1 MLFEGFK
8 NLLGGLAGAGVSGRR
23 PFHKVLEDSDFRSSD
38 VTCGANTVFTKIGEY
53 TVPAQQQIAIG
64 YGLPNTNETG
74 RLFID
79 LEDTAGN
86 DVDGWV
92 RIAVANANETAIDVV
107 LEQRTEILSENATD
121 MTKWVSLP
129 EIKEYPVLGRIPR
142 EDDRIQYYVKPDTSS
157 KIIDYGETVVHL
169 PVSVY
174 M

>member
-1 MLFEGFK
+1 MIWEQIQRLISGV
-8 NLLGGLAGAGVSGRR
+8 GLPSKR
-23 PFHKVLEDSDFRSSD
+23 PFHKVLEHKDFANAD
-38 VTCGANTVFTKIGEY
+38 VTLGANTVFTKIGEY
-53 TVPAQQQIAIG
+53 VVPAQQQIAIG
-64 YGLPNTNETG
+64 YGVPNTNETG
-74 RLFID
+74 RLFVD

-86 DVDGWV
+86 DIDGWV

-107 LEQRTEILSENATD
+107 LEQRTEILSENPTD

-142 EDDRIQYYVKPDTSS
+142 EDDRIQIYVKPDVSG
-157 KIIDYGETVVHL
+157 KIVDFGETVIHL